1 MMPTPAISGH
11 NPETL
16 TKPTQQK
23 TMKTATITVTFTSY
37 EDLRIALD
45 SLVEAH
51 GQTGEGVAYYS
62 VNPNDAIYESDDDDD
77 VEEVQRQIDAC
88 DE

>member
-1 MMPTPAISGH
+1 
-11 NPETL
+11 
-16 TKPTQQK
+16 
-23 TMKTATITVTFTSY
+23 MKTATVTITFTSY
-37 EDLRIALD
+37 EDLRAALD
-45 SLVEAH
+45 NLVDTH

-62 VNPNDAIYESDDDDD
+62 VNPEDAIYESDDDDD